1 VLVFNSVEKLKTCN
15 AELFVTLMTM
25 FLGELTFGNSQ
36 ATYLFLPRFLD
47 IIIGSVIGLI
57 GEWLLYHEGIFKNS
71 SPYRSHK

>member
-1 VLVFNSVEKLKTCN
+1 
-15 AELFVTLMTM
+15 MTM